1 MNSTKGYFDLV
12 VKAYPAGAGDGV
24 SSYITSLK
32 PGDDI
37 TVKGCFTKKKIEANQ
52 YKSIGMIAGGSG
64 LTPMLQV
71 AQELL
76 NIVEDET
83 KLSLLFCNV
92 TPADIYLKAEL
103 DELAELFPERFSVT
117 YARQPNAP
125 MCSNACLLR
134 GGVPCIADRVST
146 RHTAALHCAALQ
158 LRRGQDRWRGLG
170 RPCGL
175 RQRGAHREVHASPG
189 RWLSCDCL
197 RPTANGGRYC
207 GAEDERLQARRGR
220 RAVGS
225 EGLHE

>member
-117 YARQPNAP
+117 YARQPHAP
-125 MCSNACLLR
+125 MCSNLCLPVWLPVWLR
-134 GGVPCIADRVST
+134 GCLPVAWWCAV
-146 RHTAALHCAALQ
+146 HC
-158 LRRGQDRWRGLG
+158 
-170 RPCGL
+170 
-175 RQRGAHREVHASPG
+175 
-189 RWLSCDCL
+189 
-197 RPTANGGRYC
+197 
-207 GAEDERLQARRGR
+207 
-220 RAVGS
+220 
-225 EGLHE
+225 